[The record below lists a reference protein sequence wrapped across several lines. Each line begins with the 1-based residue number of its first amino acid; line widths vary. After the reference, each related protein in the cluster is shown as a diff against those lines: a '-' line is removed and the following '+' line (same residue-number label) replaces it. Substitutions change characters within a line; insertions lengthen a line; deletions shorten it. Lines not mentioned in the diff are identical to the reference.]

1 MRRSVLVLVVL
12 CTASVFA
19 RAQSVSEEKQTA
31 LESCDQI
38 HSTIDDMAMS
48 LWDYAETAL
57 KEHKSSQMLVDV
69 LQEEGFQVEQDVA
82 GMPTAFV
89 GSYGSGKPV
98 IGVLAEY
105 DALPSV
111 GNEPVPYRER
121 RSSTSTGHGCGH
133 NLFGAGSVGA
143 AIAIKR
149 AMEEHDLSGTVRLY
163 GSPAEETLVGKVY
176 MAKEG
181 LFDDLDAALVWHPS
195 TETKVRNQPG
205 RAMNNFKVEFHG
217 QSAHGASDPWNGRSA
232 LDAVELLN
240 HGVNMMREHIQPTA
254 RLHYVIED
262 GGQAPN
268 VVPDYARVWYYARGV
283 DRESVDHYYNWIT
296 DIVEGAAQATRTESE
311 MSLISGVHETNLN
324 RPLQEAA
331 QVNLELIGAPEFTE
345 EEQQFARELQEH
357 LGVEQDGYSTEV
369 GELAPEPGPPSG
381 GSTDVAEVSYIT
393 PTVSFRITTA
403 AANIPWHSWAATA
416 CHGRDA
422 GVKGAVVAAKAMAAT
437 GIDLLTD
444 PELLERARAHFL
456 EQTGGEP
463 YESPVPADQ
472 APPLPEETAV
482 HDVE

>member
-1 MRRSVLVLVVL
+1 MKRSALFVLILFV
-12 CTASVFA
+12 TSAA
-19 RAQSVSEEKQTA
+19 APAQTTSEVKQTA
-31 LESCDQI
+31 VESCDAI
-38 HSTIDDMAMS
+38 RSTIDEMAMD

-57 KEHKSSQMLVDV
+57 KEHRSSERLADV
-69 LQEEGFQVEQDVA
+69 LREEGFDVEMGVA

-89 GSYGSGKPV
+89 ATFGSGVPR

-121 RSSTSTGHGCGH
+121 RGSTSTGHGCGH
-133 NLFGAGSVGA
+133 NLFGAGSVGG

-149 AMEEHDLSGTVRLY
+149 AMEAHELSGTVRLY

-205 RAMNNFKVEFHG
+205 RAMNNFKIEFHG
-217 QSAHGASDPWNGRSA
+217 ESAHGASDPWNGRSA
-232 LDAVELLN
+232 LDAVEMLN

-254 RLHYVIED
+254 RIHYVIED

-283 DRESVDHYYNWIT
+283 DRESVDHYYDWIL
-296 DIVEGAAQATRTESE
+296 DIAEGAAQATQTEHDV
-311 MSLISGVHETNLN
+311 SLITGVHETNLN
-324 RPLQEAA
+324 RPLQEVA
-331 QVNLELIGAPEFTE
+331 QMNLEMIGAPQFTD
-345 EEQQFARELQEH
+345 EEQAFARKLQEN
-357 LGVEQDGYSTEV
+357 LGVEQDGYTTGV
-369 GELAPEPGPPSG
+369 GDLAPEPGAPSG

-437 GIDLLTD
+437 GVDLLTN
-444 PELLERARAHFL
+444 PGLLQQAQEYFL

-463 YESPVPADQ
+463 YRAPIPEDQ
-472 APPLPEETAV
+472 KPPLPETA
-482 HDVE
+482 ER